1 MQVNDLGNLKKLIG
15 ENKELL
21 NWQHEEHDKSTLLRG
36 ICEGDDRVLFIE
48 YLLSCEEIG
57 VDLSD
62 KNGFTACMIASLNNH
77 SSKVSMLLDRGTDIH
92 ATDNAGNT
100 ACMTASQY
108 GHSSMVSLLLDK
120 GADIHARTNNG
131 YTACM
136 LASQNGHLTIV
147 SMLLDRGADINAKVK
162 RCMNIFPPLTIG
174 NYTHLLSQT
183 LSFTI

>member
-1 MQVNDLGNLKKLIG
+1 M
-15 ENKELL
+15 
-21 NWQHEEHDKSTLLRG
+21 
-36 ICEGDDRVLFIE
+36 
-48 YLLSCEEIG
+48 SCEEIG

-100 ACMTASQY
+100 ACITASQY
-108 GHSSMVSLLLDK
+108 GHLS
-120 GADIHARTNNG
+120 
-131 YTACM
+131 
-136 LASQNGHLTIV
+136 IV

-174 NYTHLLSQT
+174 NYTHLLSQI